1 MNQILATH
9 NNANNSK
16 KPIDTNRIIVFFS
29 VAIIIFGIIII
40 SVAGYN
46 LYESN
51 EERKSILAQGNPEIS
66 IEQIEETVKISA
78 KYEQG
83 ISSIIYTWNE
93 DDVHEERLNGTTTFE
108 KLIDLVEKDGES
120 ALKVK
125 VIGVN
130 GRENEISQ
138 TFTIDLPGET
148 EETEE
153 PIIQWIINYNENKI
167 NAFASDETELKYIKY
182 QWDNG
187 EAVIV
192 EPDGEEANRLEA
204 NIDIERGQHK
214 LVITAEDIDG
224 NIATKSGTFKGVKK
238 PEINAIKY
246 GDIVEITVSHDMGF
260 KKIEFIINDLKY
272 IYDANYAGYN
282 SQITSLLYKMQLV
295 EGENV
300 IQVTAES
307 LEQINFETE
316 EGTTEVYKGKC
327 EYIPDENTN
336 E

>member
-16 KPIDTNRIIVFFS
+16 KPIDTNKIIVFFS

-46 LYESN
+46 LYKSN

-66 IEQIEETVKISA
+66 IEQIEDSVKISA

-93 DDVHEERLNGTTTFE
+93 DDVHEEILNGTTTFE
-108 KLIDLVEKDGES
+108 KLIDLVENEGES
-120 ALKVK
+120 VLKVE
-125 VIGVN
+125 VIGIN
-130 GRENEISQ
+130 GRKNEISQ
-138 TFTIDLPGET
+138 TFIMDTPGTQED
-148 EETEE
+148 EEK

-187 EAVIV
+187 EEIIV
-192 EPDGEEANRLEA
+192 EPEEETNKLETS
-204 NIDIERGQHK
+204 IDIERGQHK
-214 LVITAEDIDG
+214 LVITAEDTDG

-272 IYDANYAGYN
+272 VYDANYAGYN

-307 LEQINFETE
+307 LEQINIETE
-316 EGTTEVYKGKC
+316 EGTTEVYKGRC